1 MRSNYLM
8 NCLWYED
15 IPPEQAAQTLKISP
29 EEFYDKVFGNKQFTL
44 DEIRELSALLGLT
57 DEEIDMV
64 FFGED
69 A

>member
-15 IPPEQAAQTLKISP
+15 IQPEQAAQTLKISP

-64 FFGED
+64 FF
-69 A
+69 